1 MIYEHEI
8 PEGSRLYFGQSAS
21 LKREIETDAAN
32 KLTKAGFEEIVSPF
46 FSYHQHLEI
55 NEREL
60 LRFSDEANRLV
71 SLRADSTLDV
81 VRLITRRLGR
91 VTRHK
96 KWFYIQPVFRYPSF
110 EYHQI
115 GGELI
120 GEADLSQSVCMVGSL
135 LERFSCKAY
144 LQISHIAIPKT
155 ISKMLDIPLEVL
167 KSGQL
172 ETLLAHHEPWL
183 SALATLQSPDKI
195 DSVLEVV
202 PQALKAP
209 LLEMKA
215 LADACSHPKV
225 IVAPLYY
232 AKMRYYD
239 TLFFRFVAG
248 NKTLGSGGQYAFEEE
263 TSSGF
268 GVYTDAL
275 IETLMQ

>member
-8 PEGSRLYFGQSAS
+8 PEGSRLYFGKSAT
-21 LKREIETDAAN
+21 LKREIETDAARRLN
-32 KLTKAGFEEIVSPF
+32 ESGFEEIVSPF
-46 FSYHQHLEI
+46 FSYHQHQEI

-91 VTRHK
+91 TTRHK
-96 KWFYIQPVFRYPSF
+96 RWFYIQPVFRYPSF
-110 EYHQI
+110 EFHQI

-120 GEADLSQSVCMVGSL
+120 GEADLSQSVCMVGGL
-135 LERFSCKAY
+135 LEHFTCKAY
-144 LQISHIAIPKT
+144 LQISHIAIPET
-155 ISKMLDIPLEVL
+155 ISRMLNIPLDVL

-172 ETLLAHHEPWL
+172 ETLLAHQEPWL
-183 SALATLQSPDKI
+183 SSLATLQAPEKI
-195 DSVLEVV
+195 DDVLKVV
-202 PQALKAP
+202 PDELKSP
-209 LLEMKA
+209 LMEMKA
-215 LADACSHPKV
+215 LASACAHQRV
-225 IVAPLYY
+225 VVAPLYY
-232 AKMRYYD
+232 SKMRYYD
-239 TLFFRFVAG
+239 RLFFRFVVG
-248 NKTLGSGGQYAFEEE
+248 NKTIASGGQYAFEEE

>member
-8 PEGSRLYFGQSAS
+8 PEGSRLYFGKSAA
-21 LKREIETDAAN
+21 LKRKIETEAARR
-32 KLTKAGFEEIVSPF
+32 LCEAGFEEIVTPF
-46 FSYHQHLEI
+46 FSYHQHREI
-55 NEREL
+55 DESEL
-60 LRFSDEANRLV
+60 LRFSNEANRLV

-91 VTRHK
+91 TTHHK
-96 KWFYIQPVFRYPSF
+96 KWFYIQPVFRYPSLEF
-110 EYHQI
+110 YQI

-120 GEADLSQSVCMVGSL
+120 NQDDLSLSVDMVEGL
-135 LERFSCKAY
+135 LEHFTCKAY
-144 LQISHIAIPKT
+144 LQVSHIQIPKI

-172 ETLLAHHEPWL
+172 ETLLAHNEPWL
-183 SALATLQSPDKI
+183 NTLATLQDPDKI
-195 DSVLEVV
+195 DTILDSIPDELRV
-202 PQALKAP
+202 P
-209 LLEMKA
+209 LLEMKR
-215 LADACSHPKV
+215 LASTCKYAKV

-239 TLFFRFVAG
+239 RLFFRFVAG
-248 NKTLGSGGQYAFEEE
+248 NKTIASGGQYAFKKEC
-263 TSSGF
+263 SSGF

>member
-8 PEGSRLYFGQSAS
+8 PEGSRLYFGKSAT
-21 LKREIETDAAN
+21 LKREIETDAAKRLN
-32 KLTKAGFEEIVSPF
+32 EAGFEEIVSPF
-46 FSYHQHLEI
+46 FSYHQHQEI

-71 SLRADSTLDV
+71 SLRADSTLDI

-91 VTRHK
+91 TTRHK
-96 KWFYIQPVFRYPSF
+96 KWFYIQPIFRYPSLEF
-110 EYHQI
+110 HQI
-115 GGELI
+115 GAELI
-120 GEADLSQSVCMVGSL
+120 GEPDLSQSVCMVGSL
-135 LERFSCKAY
+135 MERFSCRAY
-144 LQISHIAIPKT
+144 LQISHIGIPKI
-155 ISKMLDIPLEVL
+155 ISKMLNIPLEVL

-172 ETLLAHHEPWL
+172 ETLLAHNESWL

-195 DSVLEVV
+195 DDVLKVV
-202 PQALKAP
+202 PDELKAP

-215 LADACSHPKV
+215 LVSACTHKSV

-239 TLFFRFVAG
+239 RLFFRFVAD
-248 NKTLGSGGQYAFEEE
+248 NKTIASGGQYAFEDE

-268 GVYTDAL
+268 GIYTDAL